1 MKHIKYLFLI
11 LSTIFIFEMV
21 NPNQAKAA
29 DPTPCTITSDV
40 VKKASTGGTDAID
53 NGCDTKPDLYEIKIF
68 KLYLCTSL
76 PTEPTTSSTVDL
88 TPCSQIFNS
97 DSGATAIV
105 TPGVDVVLDGAYT
118 RPPNGTYTHG
128 YAYMDNTFGIT
139 WAGELSAQM
148 TGMTGG
154 TGVFCGTVAGSGT
167 HAKGSTHSN
176 SSVCGASAITAG
188 KFTETLAH
196 FGSPTATFD
205 PDAVAEDINGTTAD
219 IFGYLVDSN
228 EHLAE
233 NTGEVDKLEGLVTFA
248 DAVVITA
255 DTTSLSMTF
264 NVGEGMHL
272 SEASSK
278 LLIGSG
284 PFQAIMTAN

>member
-11 LSTIFIFEMV
+11 LFMIFIYEVV
-21 NPNQAKAA
+21 NPNQSEAA
-29 DPTPCTITSDV
+29 CSVTSDV
-40 VKKASTGGTDAID
+40 VKKVSTSVSDSIEE
-53 NGCDTKPDLYEIKIF
+53 GCDTTPALYEIVIY
-68 KLYLCTSL
+68 KLYLCTSI
-76 PTEPTTSSTVDL
+76 PTEPTTSSAVDL
-88 TPCSQIFNS
+88 TPCSQVFNS
-97 DSGATAIV
+97 DSGATASVSQGSEI
-105 TPGVDVVLDGAYT
+105 VLDGTYT
-118 RPPNGTYTHG
+118 RPPIGTYTHG
-128 YAYMDNTFGIT
+128 YAFMDNTFGIT
-139 WAGELSAQM
+139 WAGELSAAM

-167 HAKGSTHSN
+167 HAKAASSHTN
-176 SSVCGASAITAG
+176 SSVCGSSPITAG
-188 KFTETLAH
+188 KFTETLAQ
-196 FGSPTATFD
+196 FGAPTASFD
-205 PDAVAEDINGTTAD
+205 SKAEAPDINGTTAS

-228 EHLAE
+228 EHRAA
-233 NTGEVDKLEGLVTFA
+233 NTGEVVKLEGLVTFA
-248 DAVVITA
+248 DPVIVTA

>member
-11 LSTIFIFEMV
+11 LFTIFIFEMV
-21 NPNQAKAA
+21 NPNQAEAA
-29 DPTPCTITSDV
+29 CTITDGVVSESD
-40 VKKASTGGTDAID
+40 ID
-53 NGCDTKPDLYEIKIF
+53 SGCDSNPALYEIVIY
-68 KLYLCTSL
+68 KLYLCTSI
-76 PTEPTTSSTVDL
+76 PTEPTTSSAVDL
-88 TPCSQIFNS
+88 TPCSQVFNS
-97 DSGATAIV
+97 ESGATASVSQGSEI
-105 TPGVDVVLDGAYT
+105 VLDGTYT
-118 RPPNGTYTHG
+118 RPPVGNYTHG

-188 KFTETLAH
+188 KFTETLAQ
-196 FGSPTATFD
+196 FGSPSDDFD
-205 PDAVAEDINGTTAD
+205 SKAERPEINGTTAS

-228 EHLAE
+228 EHRAE
-233 NTGEVDKLEGLVTFA
+233 NTGEVEKLEGLVTFA

-264 NVGEGMHL
+264 NVGEGMNL
-272 SEASSK
+272 SDDGSNN
-278 LLIGSG
+278 LQIGSG
-284 PFQAIMTAN
+284 PFEAIMTAN